1 MESSQSLKILL
12 DMLREDLKA
21 KLTAGIGT
29 APTGNVENTIS
40 NAIEALRENLL
51 DKFELVAKADYEAQ
65 IALLENIQA
74 QLQHLEARLEAL
86 EQDPKS

>member
-1 MESSQSLKILL
+1 
-12 DMLREDLKA
+12 MLREDLKA
-21 KLTAGIGT
+21 KLTVGIGT

>member
-74 QLQHLEARLEAL
+74 QLQDLEARLEAL
-86 EQDPKS
+86 EQDPTS

>member
-86 EQDPKS
+86 EQDPTS

>member
-51 DKFELVAKADYEAQ
+51 EKFELVAKADYEAQ

-86 EQDPKS
+86 EQDPTS

>member
-12 DMLREDLKA
+12 DMLRADLKA

-86 EQDPKS
+86 EQDPTS

>member
-1 MESSQSLKILL
+1 
-12 DMLREDLKA
+12 MLREDLKA

-86 EQDPKS
+86 EQDPTS